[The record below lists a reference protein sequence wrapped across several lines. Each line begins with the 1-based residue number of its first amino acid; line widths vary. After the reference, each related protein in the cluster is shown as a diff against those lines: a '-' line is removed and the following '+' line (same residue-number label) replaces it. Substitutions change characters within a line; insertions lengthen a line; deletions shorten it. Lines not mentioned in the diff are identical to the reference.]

1 VTFEGLMWTA
11 AAVYYLM
18 NFLRLTVN
26 IRNVCVL
33 LAPLFAGNTSIAVYL
48 LTKQVWNAS
57 AGVLAAA
64 FMSVVPGYIS
74 RSVAG
79 SYDNEVRHCTTDH

>member
-1 VTFEGLMWTA
+1 MWTA
-11 AAVYYLM
+11 ALVYYVANAM
-18 NFLRLTVN
+18 RLTVN

-33 LAPLFAGNTSIAVYL
+33 LAPFMAGNTSIAVYL
-48 LTKQVWNAS
+48 LTSQCWNSS
-57 AGVLAAA
+57 AGVIAAA

-79 SYDNEVRHCTTDH
+79 SYDNEVWTD